1 VVVDLMT
8 PGGLNAGCGFAESD
22 VFNKPTDL
30 QECTPITSVSLKIN
44 NFELLSPFGDFWGD
58 GICTYVN
65 CDFGFSV
72 DTPEPS
78 TMAILITALPIL
90 LIKRK

>member
-1 VVVDLMT
+1 VDLMT
-8 PGGLNAGCGFAESD
+8 PGGRDAGCSFAESD

-30 QECTPITSVSLKIN
+30 QGCAPIGSVNLKIN

-65 CDFGFSV
+65 CNFGFSV
-72 DTPEPS
+72 STPEPS
-78 TMAILITALPIL
+78 TMVIL
-90 LIKRK
+90 LMGALFILKKPR